1 MTKEQS
7 QFRGEKTVF
16 QQTMLEHYL
25 KVNNYRY
32 RTYTFFKKINSKSF
46 IDLNM
51 KGKAIEDNIGE
62 YLGDRFGDD
71 F

>member
-1 MTKEQS
+1 
-7 QFRGEKTVF
+7 
-16 QQTMLEHYL
+16 MLEHYL